1 MCQRFMPRFPRLI
14 APAFCLLLLQVS
26 TGLAFAQLNVLTYH
40 NDNIRTGQNLAEKIL
55 TPRNVN
61 QLSFGKLFNLR
72 VDGKVDAEPLYVSN
86 LAIGGRARHNV
97 VFIATEHNS
106 VYAFN
111 ADSGQQYWHVSL
123 SINGETTSDIRK
135 CGQVDP
141 EIGITATPV
150 IDLKAGPHGTI
161 YLVAMTKDT
170 TDKYYQRLHAL
181 DITTGQEEFGA
192 PVEVQASYPG
202 TGDNS
207 DNGRVVFDGK
217 QYKERAALS
226 LLNGTVYT
234 TWTSHCDIRPYTGW
248 VMGYDRLT
256 LKQRQ
261 VFNFAPNGNEASMW
275 SGGAGPAAD
284 ALGNLYFSVG
294 NGTFDTTLN
303 AHGFPEKGDFGNAFV
318 KLSTINGKLA
328 AADYWTMYNTVAES
342 DRDGDLGSGGI
353 LLLPDLKDASG
364 RVRHL
369 ATGAGKDMNVYIV
382 DRDAMGKFNPEDN
395 SNIYQEL
402 PGALKG
408 GEFSIPA
415 YFHGYVYYG
424 GISDVIRA
432 FKVDGAKLSKSPA
445 SVTAEKFP
453 YPGAT
458 PTVSANDSSNGVVW
472 AVENKNPAVLHAY
485 DANDLAKELY
495 NSGQGAKGRDTFGAG
510 NKWMSPMV
518 ANGKVYVGTTNSVAV
533 FGLLKR

>member
-1 MCQRFMPRFPRLI
+1 MPTRFMPRFPRLI
-14 APAFCLLLLQVS
+14 APAFLVLLPMF
-26 TGLAFAQLNVLTYH
+26 TGLACAQLNVLTYH
-40 NDNIRTGQNLAEKIL
+40 NDNMRTGQNLTEKIL
-55 TPRNVN
+55 TPQNVN
-61 QLSFGKLFNLR
+61 QSSFGKLFSLS

-86 LAIGGRARHNV
+86 LAIAGSGKHNV
-97 VFIATEHNS
+97 VFVATEHNS

-111 ADSGQQYWHVSL
+111 ADSGKPYWHVSL

-170 TDKYYQRLHAL
+170 TEKYYQRLHAL
-181 DITTGQEEFGA
+181 DITTGKEEFGA
-192 PVEVQASYPG
+192 PIEVKASYPG

-207 DNGRVVFDGK
+207 DNGHVVFDGK
-217 QYKERAALS
+217 QYKERAALL
-226 LLNGTVYT
+226 LLNGIVYT
-234 TWTSHCDIRPYTGW
+234 TWTSHCDIRPYNGW
-248 VMGYDRLT
+248 VMGYDHLT
-256 LKQRQ
+256 LKQTQ

-284 ALGNLYFSVG
+284 AQGSLYFSVG

-303 AHGFPEKGDFGNAFV
+303 AHGFPEKGDFGNAFL
-318 KLSTINGKLA
+318 KLSIINGKLA

-353 LLLPDLKDASG
+353 LLLPDVKDAKG
-364 RVRHL
+364 KIRHL
-369 ATGAGKDMNVYIV
+369 ATGAGKDMSVYVV
-382 DRDAMGKFNPEDN
+382 DRDAMGKFNPKDN

-402 PGALKG
+402 PDALKG

-415 YFHGYVYYG
+415 CFNGYVYYG

-432 FKVDGAKLSKSPA
+432 FKVDAAKLSRTPA
-445 SVTAEKFP
+445 SVTARKYP

-458 PTVSANDSSNGVVW
+458 PTVSANGSSNGIVW
-472 AVENKNPAVLHAY
+472 AVENTNPAVLHAY
-485 DANDLAKELY
+485 DANNLAKEFY
-495 NSGQGAKGRDTFGAG
+495 NSGQAANGRDAFGAG

-518 ANGKVYVGTTNSVAV
+518 ANGKVYVETTNSVAV
-533 FGLLKR
+533 FGPLKH